1 MKKYLLLVIV
11 ILLMVP
17 SVVLAEEDFTINSI
31 EKLEINGETVEE
43 SEPTINGNNIDYN
56 IRFYNEGDSIKYKLN
71 VTNNTN
77 DKLIIKDN
85 IMSLSNENIKYE
97 LEIPDGI
104 SNIEKGNSKDLI
116 ISISYIKKANEE
128 DFVGGLYKRNDNIE
142 FTLRNNQLIIGVANT
157 LSNSA
162 IKVVA
167 VALIVLC
174 IIGIIFTKTRVN
186 NKITMI
192 FILFAGLALI
202 PNKAEAVKELKF
214 NMVGEIITELNPCF
228 ADGEMVTGFTYQD
241 SSYTYKY
248 NQNIKITYNQSTWS
262 YDQNWIDNE
271 YDGWGVK
278 LTDLESTEPVESMM
292 CTSINKKKIK
302 AMSATFMSS
311 KTSSIDTSS
320 FNMEDV
326 VITDNMF
333 RDMNNMPY
341 LDISYKGGH
350 NIESSA
356 FMFYYSHIDEI
367 KMDHYIFGLQGVRP
381 NGYGTFWGMNYTKKI
396 DISYSDM
403 SKVTTYN
410 EMFDSCSS
418 LEEINMSHINI
429 EKLETAMH
437 FCTDCSNLIT
447 FDISYA
453 KTDSLKEIPYWFRR
467 CYDLE
472 SINFDG
478 VNFENVEGM
487 YYFFYNCSSIKSID
501 FSHLKTPKLTN
512 ITSFMGYCTSL
523 EYANISNLGSSL
535 VTSSYGIFQGDNK
548 LKTVIAENFDF
559 GTSAFDIFSSCS
571 SLEYIDFN
579 GVNLSRT
586 SSSLSVFSSGM
597 QSSIKKVDMKNAKLR
612 GNLYYMFSSCTN
624 LEEVNM
630 EGVKCEGTGS
640 MYNMFGNC
648 TNLKTINFKDATFT
662 NITSMENTFYK
673 CEKLESLDLSG
684 FDLSTITTFK
694 QCFAYCN
701 DIESITFG
709 ETKTTSATN
718 MSYMFYYCNSLTTL
732 NLDFLDTKTVNDVR
746 AMFHHLVS
754 LTKLDL
760 SSMELNQNLSG
771 QYMITDN
778 TSLTEIVTP
787 KSFGNNTIYL
797 DIGRWYQKGSN
808 EGVIQFDNT
817 TPTQTTFKKEP
828 WN

>member
-1 MKKYLLLVIV
+1 MKKYLLLIIA
-11 ILLMVP
+11 ILLMFP
-17 SVVLAEEDFTINSI
+17 SIVLAEEDFTINSI
-31 EKLEINGETVEE
+31 EKLEITGETLEE
-43 SEPTINGNNIDYN
+43 VDPTINGKNIDYT

-85 IMSLSNENIKYE
+85 IMSLSNENVKYE

-104 SNIEKGNSKDLI
+104 ASIDKGDSKDLV
-116 ISISYIKKANEE
+116 ISISYIKKAKEE

-174 IIGIIFTKTRVN
+174 IVGIIFTKTKAN
-186 NKITMI
+186 NKITII
-192 FILFAGLALI
+192 FILFAGVALI
-202 PNKAEAVKELKF
+202 PHKAEAVKELKF
-214 NMVGEIITELNPCF
+214 NMIGEIVTELNPCF
-228 ADGEMVTGFTYQD
+228 AEGEMVTGFTYQD
-241 SSYTYKY
+241 SAYTYKF
-248 NQNIKITYNQSTWS
+248 NQNIVITFNNSTWS
-262 YDQNWIDNE
+262 YDQNWTDNE

-320 FNMEDV
+320 FNMEEV

-333 RDMNNMPY
+333 RNMNNMPY
-341 LDISYKGGH
+341 LDMSYKGGP

-356 FMFYYSHIDEI
+356 FMFYYSYIDEI
-367 KMDHYIFGLQGVRP
+367 KMDHYIFGIQGDRP
-381 NGYGTFWGMNYTKKI
+381 RGYGAFWGMNYTKKI

-403 SKVTTYN
+403 SKVTRYD

-437 FCTDCSNLIT
+437 FCTDCSNLIS

-472 SINFDG
+472 TVNFDG
-478 VNFENVEGM
+478 INLENVESM
-487 YYFFYNCSSIKSID
+487 HYFFYECSSLKSID
-501 FSHLKTPKLTN
+501 FSQFKTPKLKS
-512 ITSFMGYCTSL
+512 IQSFLGNCTSL
-523 EYANISNLGSSL
+523 EYANISNLGSDAL
-535 VTSSYGIFQGDNK
+535 ESSYTLFIGDSQ
-548 LKTVIAENFDF
+548 LKTVIAEKFNM
-559 GTSAFDIFSSCS
+559 GTSSFSMFSSCS

-579 GVNLSRT
+579 EANFSNISGGFGS
-586 SSSLSVFSSGM
+586 FSSGM
-597 QSSIKKVDMKNAKLR
+597 QSSIKKVDMKKAKLV
-612 GNLYYMFSSCTN
+612 GNLYYMFSGCTA

-630 EGVKCEGTGS
+630 EGVECTQAIS
-640 MYNMFGNC
+640 MSGMFSGCKQLKTVNFKNATFGNITGMDWMFNEC
-648 TNLKTINFKDATFT
+648 QKLEELDLSGLDLTNVYNFKKCFYNCYKLKSIIFGTTKTEHAT
-662 NITSMENTFYK
+662 NMENIFYNCK
-673 CEKLESLDLSG
+673 SLESLDLS
-684 FDLSTITTFK
+684 FMDLTNVE
-694 QCFAYCN
+694 Y
-701 DIESITFG
+701 FG
-709 ETKTTSATN
+709 DA
-718 MSYMFYYCNSLTTL
+718 FYH
-732 NLDFLDTKTVNDVR
+732 LD
-746 AMFHHLVS
+746 S
-754 LTKLDL
+754 LTKIDL
-760 SSMELNQNLSG
+760 SNQVVKVSIGL
-771 QYMITDN
+771 YDIPA
-778 TSLTEIVTP
+778 LTEIVTP
-787 KSFGNNTIYL
+787 KEIINTSIYVN
-797 DIGRWYQKGSN
+797 DRWYAKGDTV
-808 EGVIQFDNT
+808 GVTGFDST
-817 TPTQTTFKKEP
+817 TPTQTIFKKEP